1 MLILNQSCLQSD
13 LDLISSPWKWSGRGI
28 KWSYFSVRHWHW
40 LSLFVLFS
48 SSWLTFSE
56 MSIQHSC
63 DLFSWLKRGFIY
75 AKCKIKDQE
84 LYWSFASISW
94 TFLKECYSN
103 LYVVH
108 KSIII
113 SLTYHFFSHSN
124 SLGIYWLKSLS
135 TSSRFFSYIESSQS
149 C

>member
-63 DLFSWLKRGFIY
+63 DLFSSLKRGFIY
-75 AKCKIKDQE
+75 AKYKIKDQE
-84 LYWSFASISW
+84 LYWSLPV
-94 TFLKECYSN
+94 FLERFWKN
-103 LYVVH
+103 V
-108 KSIII
+108 I
-113 SLTYHFFSHSN
+113 LTYMLFTKALSFLLRIIFLVIVTVSAFTDWNHCQPHRVFSH
-124 SLGIYWLKSLS
+124 
-135 TSSRFFSYIESSQS
+135 T
-149 C
+149 

>member
-84 LYWSFASISW
+84 LYWSLPV
-94 TFLKECYSN
+94 FLERFWKN
-103 LYVVH
+103 V
-108 KSIII
+108 I
-113 SLTYHFFSHSN
+113 LTYMLFTKALSFLLRIIFLVIVTVSTFTDWNHCQPHRVFSH
-124 SLGIYWLKSLS
+124 
-135 TSSRFFSYIESSQS
+135 T
-149 C
+149 